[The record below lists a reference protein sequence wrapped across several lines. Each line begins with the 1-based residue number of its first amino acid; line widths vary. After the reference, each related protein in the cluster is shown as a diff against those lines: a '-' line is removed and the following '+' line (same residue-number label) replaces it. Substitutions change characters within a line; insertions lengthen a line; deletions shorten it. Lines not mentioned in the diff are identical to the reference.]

1 MQGASSLQAALPA
14 SHTRSCAPARGY
26 PSCTHGQDA
35 ANATRHCNTQPVCW
49 PQREPSAAPLAGT
62 GPAGAQPPSS
72 EHPRGLAAST
82 HLGVRLCTRDLVPGS
97 PGTLHT
103 RGLGP
108 WGQFWAFC
116 PADWGSA
123 CLRTW
128 LSGKLVPPR
137 GSGRAGGFEALPPG
151 VRRCQSVP
159 PAAHQPLP
167 APTEQG
173 PPFVPGSSHSS
184 PGLCTLGSRVVS
196 ELPFRRKAAWL
207 EPGRPAFCSGV
218 DLLCDFWISHVVS
231 LNFTISLW
239 GSGENQNWPPCAGV
253 GKVAHAR
260 NQNRLPGLV
269 GSLRGRGL
277 PG

>member
-1 MQGASSLQAALPA
+1 MQGASSLQAAPPA

-62 GPAGAQPPSS
+62 SPAGAQPPSS

-82 HLGVRLCTRDLVPGS
+82 HLGVSLCTRGLVPGS
-97 PGTLHT
+97 PGTLHI
-103 RGLGP
+103 RGLGS
-108 WGQFWAFC
+108 WGQLRAFC

-123 CLRTW
+123 CLGTW

-137 GSGRAGGFEALPPG
+137 GSGRAGALEALPPG

-167 APTEQG
+167 T
-173 PPFVPGSSHSS
+173 
-184 PGLCTLGSRVVS
+184 CT
-196 ELPFRRKAAWL
+196 ELPQQPWTVHPWQQGGCLNCPSEGKQPGWSQAGQHSAL
-207 EPGRPAFCSGV
+207 ELIC
-218 DLLCDFWISHVVS
+218 
-231 LNFTISLW
+231 
-239 GSGENQNWPPCAGV
+239 CATFG
-253 GKVAHAR
+253 
-260 NQNRLPGLV
+260 
-269 GSLRGRGL
+269 
-277 PG
+277 